1 MASASSK
8 LLQNQFKKI
17 QSEPVEGIAV
27 ELNND
32 NLYEWKVYIE
42 GPKETFYDGGI
53 FQLLMKFPNDYPML
67 PPVVSFISDFWHP
80 NVYTDGKV
88 CISILHPPGVDEMSG
103 ELPEERWL
111 PTQTVTTILL
121 SIISLLSAP
130 NTSSPAN
137 VDASVEWRKNPEA
150 YKARVRALVEKAN
163 KNAPPHIKIPHPD
176 TDPAERQ
183 RQVEKM
189 KILERPM
196 DLDDDFDDY
205 DAYNEDNDNDDIDEN
220 DEDDEEVQED
230 DDNNEDDGV
239 DENEED

>member
-1 MASASSK
+1 MTTASSK

-17 QSEPVEGIAV
+17 QSDPVEGIFV

-32 NLYEWKVYIE
+32 NLFEWRVFIE
-42 GPKETFYDGGI
+42 GPKDTFYENGI
-53 FQLLMKFPNDYPML
+53 FQLLMKFPNDYPMS
-67 PPVVSFISDFWHP
+67 PPVVQFTSEFWHP

-88 CISILHPPGVDEMSG
+88 CISILHPPGHDEMSG

-130 NTSSPAN
+130 NISSPAN
-137 VDASVEWRKNPEA
+137 VDASVEWRKDKDM
-150 YKARVRALVEKAN
+150 YRKRLGGLVEKAN
-163 KNAPPHIKIPHPD
+163 KTVPSHIKIPHPD

-189 KILERPM
+189 KLLETPM
-196 DLDDDFDDY
+196 DLEDYGYDDVGEEDDDDYGVEEEEDD
-205 DAYNEDNDNDDIDEN
+205 DEGVDDDGDGPA
-220 DEDDEEVQED
+220 DEDDD
-230 DDNNEDDGV
+230 
-239 DENEED
+239 

>member
-1 MASASSK
+1 MTTAAFK

-17 QSEPVEGIAV
+17 QSEPVEGIFV
-27 ELNND
+27 ELNDD
-32 NLYEWKVYIE
+32 NLSEWKVYIE
-42 GPKETFYDGGI
+42 GPKDTFYEGGI
-53 FQLLMKFPNDYPML
+53 FQMNMSFPQDYPMS
-67 PPVVSFISDFWHP
+67 PPKVVVVSDFWHP

-137 VDASVEWRKNPEA
+137 VDASVEWRNNQQA
-150 YKARVRALVEKAN
+150 YKKRIQALVEKAN
-163 KNAPPHIKIPHPD
+163 KQVPSHVKIPHPD

-183 RQVEKM
+183 RHVEKM

-196 DLDDDFDDY
+196 DMDDY
-205 DAYNEDNDNDDIDEN
+205 DDFAYENPDD
-220 DEDDEEVQED
+220 D
-230 DDNNEDDGV
+230 DDNYEEDNEDA
-239 DENEED
+239 EEDEDNEDAEAEDADD

>member
-1 MASASSK
+1 MASAAAK

-27 ELNND
+27 ELKDD
-32 NLYEWKVYIE
+32 NLYEWRVFIE
-42 GPKETFYDGGI
+42 GPKETFYEGGI
-53 FQLLMKFPNDYPML
+53 FQLVMKFPNDYPMS
-67 PPVVSFISDFWHP
+67 PPVVTFVSDFWHP

-121 SIISLLSAP
+121 SIISLLNSP

-137 VDASVEWRKNPEA
+137 VDASVEWRKSPEA
-150 YKARVRALVEKAN
+150 YRERIRVIVDKAN
-163 KNAPPHIKIPHPD
+163 KNVPPHIKLPHPD
-176 TDPAERQ
+176 TDPLERQ

-189 KILERPM
+189 RILDRPM
-196 DLDDDFDDY
+196 DLDDEYDY
-205 DAYNEDNDNDDIDEN
+205 EY
-220 DEDDEEVQED
+220 
-230 DDNNEDDGV
+230 NNEDDDDEEEYNVDDDDDNDDGV
-239 DENEED
+239 EADENDD

>member
-1 MASASSK
+1 MTTASSK

-17 QSEPVEGIAV
+17 QSDPVEGIFV

-32 NLYEWKVYIE
+32 NLFEWRVFIE
-42 GPKETFYDGGI
+42 GPKDTFYENGI
-53 FQLLMKFPNDYPML
+53 FQLLMKFPNDYPMS
-67 PPVVSFISDFWHP
+67 PPVVQFTSEFWHP

-88 CISILHPPGVDEMSG
+88 CISILHPPGHDEMSG

-130 NTSSPAN
+130 NISSPAN
-137 VDASVEWRKNPEA
+137 VDASVEWRKDKDN
-150 YKARVRALVEKAN
+150 YRKRVGQLVEKAN
-163 KNAPPHIKIPHPD
+163 KNVPSHIKIPHPD

-189 KILERPM
+189 KLLETPM
-196 DLDDDFDDY
+196 DLEDYGYDDAGDDDDDY
-205 DAYNEDNDNDDIDEN
+205 GEE
-220 DEDDEEVQED
+220 DEDDDDEGVDDDGEEPEDGGED
-230 DDNNEDDGV
+230 DD
-239 DENEED
+239 

>member
-1 MASASSK
+1 MASAAAK

-32 NLYEWKVYIE
+32 NLHEWRVFIE
-42 GPKETFYDGGI
+42 GPKDTFYEGGI
-53 FQLLMKFPNDYPML
+53 FQLLMKFPQDYPMS
-67 PPVVSFISDFWHP
+67 PPAVTFLSEFWHP
-80 NVYTDGKV
+80 NVYLDGKV

-130 NTSSPAN
+130 NISSPAN
-137 VDASVEWRKNPEA
+137 VDASVEWRKDNEA
-150 YKARVRALVEKAN
+150 YRRRVAALMEKAN
-163 KNAPPHIKIPHPD
+163 KSVPAHIKIPHPD
-176 TDPAERQ
+176 TDPAERA

-189 KILERPM
+189 KLLERPM
-196 DLDDDFDDY
+196 EMEAYDDFGY
-205 DAYNEDNDNDDIDEN
+205 DDNDNDDDDDYGHVDDDD
-220 DEDDEEVQED
+220 DED
-230 DDNNEDDGV
+230 DDGV
-239 DENEED
+239 DCEDD

>member
-1 MASASSK
+1 MASAAAK

-27 ELNND
+27 ELKDD
-32 NLYEWKVYIE
+32 NLYEWRVYIE

-53 FQLLMKFPNDYPML
+53 FQLSMKFPNDYPMS
-67 PPVVSFISDFWHP
+67 PPIVAFTSDFWHP

-121 SIISLLSAP
+121 SIISLLNAP

-137 VDASVEWRKNPEA
+137 VDASVEWRKNPES
-150 YKARVRALVEKAN
+150 YKERIRVLVEKAN
-163 KNAPPHIKIPHPD
+163 KNVPPHIKIPHPD
-176 TDPAERQ
+176 TDPIERQ

-189 KILERPM
+189 KILDKPM
-196 DLDDDFDDY
+196 DLDDEYDY
-205 DAYNEDNDNDDIDEN
+205 NDYND
-220 DEDDEEVQED
+220 DEDDEEDYNVDDD
-230 DDNNEDDGV
+230 DDNDDDGV
-239 DENEED
+239 EADENDD

>member
-1 MASASSK
+1 MSTASSK

-32 NLYEWKVYIE
+32 NLYEWKVFIE
-42 GPKETFYDGGI
+42 GPKDTFYEGGI
-53 FQLLMKFPNDYPML
+53 FQLLMKFPVDYPMV
-67 PPVVSFISDFWHP
+67 PPVVTFTSEFWHP

-88 CISILHPPGVDEMSG
+88 CISILHPPGHDEMSG

-130 NTSSPAN
+130 NISSPAN
-137 VDASVEWRKNPEA
+137 VDASVEWRKDKEVYRKRIA
-150 YKARVRALVEKAN
+150 QLVEKAN
-163 KNAPPHIKIPHPD
+163 KLVPEHIKIPHPD
-176 TDPAERQ
+176 TDPNERQ

-189 KILERPM
+189 KLLETPM
-196 DLDDDFDDY
+196 DLDDYGYDDIGDDDDDY
-205 DAYNEDNDNDDIDEN
+205 G
-220 DEDDEEVQED
+220 VD
-230 DDNNEDDGV
+230 DDDDDDGV
-239 DENEED
+239 EEDEEEEGAEEDD

>member
-1 MASASSK
+1 MSTASSK

-32 NLYEWKVYIE
+32 NLFEWRVFIE
-42 GPKETFYDGGI
+42 GPKDTFYENGI
-53 FQLLMKFPNDYPML
+53 FQLLMKFPNDYPMS
-67 PPVVSFISDFWHP
+67 PPVVQFTSEFWHP

-88 CISILHPPGVDEMSG
+88 CISILHPPGHDEMSG

-130 NTSSPAN
+130 NISSPAN
-137 VDASVEWRKNPEA
+137 VDASVEWRKEKEA
-150 YKARVRALVEKAN
+150 YRKRIAQLVEKAN
-163 KNAPPHIKIPHPD
+163 KTVPEHIKIPHPD
-176 TDPAERQ
+176 TDPNERQ

-189 KILERPM
+189 KLLESPM
-196 DLDDDFDDY
+196 DLDDYGYEDADDDDY
-205 DAYNEDNDNDDIDEN
+205 GVEDDDDDDDGVE
-220 DEDDEEVQED
+220 EDGDEEVEED
-230 DDNNEDDGV
+230 DD
-239 DENEED
+239 